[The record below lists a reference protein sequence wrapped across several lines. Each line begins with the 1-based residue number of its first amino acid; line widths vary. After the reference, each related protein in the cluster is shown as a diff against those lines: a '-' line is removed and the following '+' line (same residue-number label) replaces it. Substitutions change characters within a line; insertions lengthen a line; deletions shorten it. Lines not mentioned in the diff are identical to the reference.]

1 MVRSLAKG
9 IGKQRGAIVDL
20 VSVFLKTPIV
30 YKRGNSYT
38 NTVRGIPQGS
48 PLSPILMNCFLHH
61 LDLEL
66 ERIMVRNGTKA
77 FYYERYADDMLFGI
91 PSGKEAATITN
102 HTLNHTLGRLKLAC
116 THQQIL
122 REMSSNNSTS
132 GKIQVLGLL
141 LTLRKTG
148 G

>member
-1 MVRSLAKG
+1 M
-9 IGKQRGAIVDL
+9 DL

-102 HTLNHTLGRLKLAC
+102 LVLDTLNHTLGRLKLAC